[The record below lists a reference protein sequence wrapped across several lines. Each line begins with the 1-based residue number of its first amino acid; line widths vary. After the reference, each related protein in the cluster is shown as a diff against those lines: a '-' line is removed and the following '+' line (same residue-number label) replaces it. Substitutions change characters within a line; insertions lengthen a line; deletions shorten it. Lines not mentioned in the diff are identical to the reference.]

1 MSVRKMKKAVTIRF
15 PAPLPAEI
23 ECPICLGNKCVVCE
37 MSGKIKVTVDAKVPI
52 QRHLIIQYIAE
63 HMDEIANELSQKF
76 GLVPDVQTEDMFE
89 VEGRTYELV
98 KISSLGGVVWVAH
111 RIDAQESPR
120 YFKSWKNLQQ
130 FKGGWLEG

>member
-1 MSVRKMKKAVTIRF
+1 MKRAVTIRF

-23 ECPICLGNKCVVCE
+23 PCPICEGNKCRVCDME
-37 MSGKIKVTVDAKVPI
+37 GKIKVTVDAKVPI
-52 QRHLIIQYIAE
+52 QRHLIVQYIAE
-63 HMDEIANELSQKF
+63 HMDEVANELSQKF
-76 GLVPDVQTEDMFE
+76 GLVPDIETEDMFE

-98 KISSLGGVVWVAH
+98 KISSLGGVVWVTH
-111 RIDAQESPR
+111 RIDEQESPR

>member
-1 MSVRKMKKAVTIRF
+1 MKKAVTVRF

-52 QRHLIIQYIAE
+52 QRHLIVQYIAE
-63 HMDEIANELSQKF
+63 HMDEVANELSQKF
-76 GLVPDVQTEDMFE
+76 GLIPDVETEDMFE

>member
-1 MSVRKMKKAVTIRF
+1 MKKAVTIRF

-23 ECPICLGNKCVVCE
+23 PCPICEGNKCIVCD
-37 MSGKIKVTVDAKVPI
+37 MTGKIKVTVDAKVPI
-52 QRHLIIQYIAE
+52 QRHLIVQYIAE
-63 HMDEIANELSQKF
+63 HMDEIANELTQKF
-76 GLVPDVQTEDMFE
+76 GLIPDVQTEDMFE

-111 RIDAQESPR
+111 RVDAQESPR

>member
-1 MSVRKMKKAVTIRF
+1 MKKAVTIRF

-37 MSGKIKVTVDAKVPI
+37 MSGKITVTVDAKVPI
-52 QRHLIIQYIAE
+52 QRHLIVQYIAE

-76 GLVPDVQTEDMFE
+76 GLMPDIETEDMFE

-98 KISSLGGVVWVAH
+98 KISSLGGVVWIAH

>member
-1 MSVRKMKKAVTIRF
+1 MGWQTMKKAVTIRF

-52 QRHLIIQYIAE
+52 QRHLIVQYIAE

-76 GLVPDVQTEDMFE
+76 GLVPDVETEDMFE
-89 VEGRTYELV
+89 VEGKTYELV

-111 RIDAQESPR
+111 RIDEQESPR

>member
-1 MSVRKMKKAVTIRF
+1 MKKAVTIRF

-23 ECPICLGNKCVVCE
+23 PCPICEGNKCKVCDME
-37 MSGKIKVTVDAKVPI
+37 GKIKVTVDAKVPI
-52 QRHLIIQYIAE
+52 QRHLIVQYIAE

-76 GLVPDVQTEDMFE
+76 GLVPDIETEDMFD

>member
-1 MSVRKMKKAVTIRF
+1 MKKAVTVRF

-52 QRHLIIQYIAE
+52 QRHLIVQYIAE
-63 HMDEIANELSQKF
+63 HMDEVANELSQKF
-76 GLVPDVQTEDMFE
+76 GLIPDIETEDMFE

>member
-1 MSVRKMKKAVTIRF
+1 MKKAVTVRF

-52 QRHLIIQYIAE
+52 QRHLIVQYIAE
-63 HMDEIANELSQKF
+63 HMDEVANELSQKF
-76 GLVPDVQTEDMFE
+76 GLIPDVETEDMFE

-120 YFKSWKNLQQ
+120 YCKSWKNLQQ
-130 FKGGWLEG
+130 CKGGWLEG

>member
-23 ECPICLGNKCVVCE
+23 PCPICEGNKCRVCE
-37 MSGKIKVTVDAKVPI
+37 MEGKIKVTVDAKVPI
-52 QRHLIIQYIAE
+52 QRHLIVQYIAE

-76 GLVPDVQTEDMFE
+76 GLVPDIETEDMFD

>member
-1 MSVRKMKKAVTIRF
+1 MKKAVTIRF

-52 QRHLIIQYIAE
+52 QRHLIVQYIAE
-63 HMDEIANELSQKF
+63 HMEEIANELSQKF
-76 GLVPDVQTEDMFE
+76 GLMPDIETEDMFE

-98 KISSLGGVVWVAH
+98 KISSLGGVVWIAH

>member
-1 MSVRKMKKAVTIRF
+1 MKKAVTIRF

-52 QRHLIIQYIAE
+52 QRHLIVQYIAE
-63 HMDEIANELSQKF
+63 HMDEVANELSQKF
-76 GLVPDVQTEDMFE
+76 GLMPDIETEDMFE

>member
-1 MSVRKMKKAVTIRF
+1 MKKAVTIRF

-23 ECPICLGNKCVVCE
+23 PCPICEGNKCKVCDME
-37 MSGKIKVTVDAKVPI
+37 GKIKVTVDAKVPI
-52 QRHLIIQYIAE
+52 QRHLIVQYIAE
-63 HMDEIANELSQKF
+63 HMGDIANELSQKF

-111 RIDAQESPR
+111 RVDEQESPR

>member
-1 MSVRKMKKAVTIRF
+1 MKRAVTVRF

-52 QRHLIIQYIAE
+52 QRHLIVQYIAE

-76 GLVPDVQTEDMFE
+76 GLMPDIETEDMFE

-98 KISSLGGVVWVAH
+98 KISSLGGVVWIAH

>member
-1 MSVRKMKKAVTIRF
+1 MKKAVTIRF

-23 ECPICLGNKCVVCE
+23 PCPICEGNKCIVCD
-37 MSGKIKVTVDAKVPI
+37 MTGKIKVTVDAKVPI
-52 QRHLIIQYIAE
+52 QRHLIVQYIAE
-63 HMDEIANELSQKF
+63 HMDEIANELTQKF
-76 GLVPDVQTEDMFE
+76 GLVPDIQTEDMFE

-111 RIDAQESPR
+111 RVDEQESPR

-130 FKGGWLEG
+130 FRSGWLEG

>member
-1 MSVRKMKKAVTIRF
+1 MKKAVTIRF

-52 QRHLIIQYIAE
+52 QRHLIVQYIAE

-76 GLVPDVQTEDMFE
+76 GLVPDVETEDMFE
-89 VEGRTYELV
+89 VEGKTYELV

-111 RIDAQESPR
+111 RIDELESPR
-120 YFKSWKNLQQ
+120 YFKSWKNLEQ

>member
-1 MSVRKMKKAVTIRF
+1 MKKAVTIRF

-52 QRHLIIQYIAE
+52 QRHLIVQYIAE

-89 VEGRTYELV
+89 LEGRTYDLV

-111 RIDAQESPR
+111 RVDAQESPR

>member
-1 MSVRKMKKAVTIRF
+1 MKKAVTVRF

-23 ECPICLGNKCVVCE
+23 PCPICEGNKCIVCD
-37 MSGKIKVTVDAKVPI
+37 MTGKIKVTVDAKVPI
-52 QRHLIIQYIAE
+52 QRHLIVQYIAE

>member
-1 MSVRKMKKAVTIRF
+1 MKKEVTIRF

-52 QRHLIIQYIAE
+52 QRHLIVQYIAE

-76 GLVPDVQTEDMFE
+76 GLMPDIETEDMFE

-98 KISSLGGVVWVAH
+98 KIRRLGGVVWIAH

>member
-1 MSVRKMKKAVTIRF
+1 MKKAVTIRF

-23 ECPICLGNKCVVCE
+23 PCPICEGNKCIVCD
-37 MSGKIKVTVDAKVPI
+37 MTGKIKVTVDAKVPI
-52 QRHLIIQYIAE
+52 QRHLIVQYIAE

-76 GLVPDVQTEDMFE
+76 GLVPDIETEDMFD

-111 RIDAQESPR
+111 RIDEQESPR

>member
-1 MSVRKMKKAVTIRF
+1 MKKAVTIRF
-15 PAPLPAEI
+15 PAPLPA
-23 ECPICLGNKCVVCE
+23 CAICLGNKCVVCE

-52 QRHLIIQYIAE
+52 QRHLIVQYIAE

-76 GLVPDVQTEDMFE
+76 GLMPDIETEDMFE

-98 KISSLGGVVWVAH
+98 KISSLGGVVWIAH

>member
-1 MSVRKMKKAVTIRF
+1 MKRAVTVRF

-52 QRHLIIQYIAE
+52 QRHLIVQYIAE
-63 HMDEIANELSQKF
+63 HMDEIANELSQQF

-111 RIDAQESPR
+111 RVDAQESPR